1 MQNSHSF
8 KSYAIDPS
16 QVAGFKST
24 LQDLELDSGVAKPS
38 ANAGFDTSSLTDYR
52 SEYSKSGD
60 ESRVLESKI

>member
-24 LQDLELDSGVAKPS
+24 LQDLELDTSVKS
-38 ANAGFDTSSLTDYR
+38 SNSGFDATLNDYR
-52 SEYSKSGD
+52 SDYRKSGD

>member
-24 LQDLELDSGVAKPS
+24 LQDLDLESGVAKPS
-38 ANAGFDTSSLTDYR
+38 ADTGFDTSSLNDYR
-52 SEYSKSGD
+52 SEYRKPGD
-60 ESRVLESKI
+60 EPRVLESKI